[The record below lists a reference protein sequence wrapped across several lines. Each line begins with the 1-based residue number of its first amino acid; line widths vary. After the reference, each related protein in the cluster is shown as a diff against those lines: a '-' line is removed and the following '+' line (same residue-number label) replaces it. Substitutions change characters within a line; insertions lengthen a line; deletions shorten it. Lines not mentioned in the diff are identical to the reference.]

1 MRTIVVVTIA
11 LAAMSLTSTFANAGT
26 WCGTYK
32 LGSTSCGYSS
42 SEECLATVRGLGG
55 FCQPNPFPGTAYGTS
70 AGSWNPPDSPRRFS
84 NRPFRVKH
92 FQTVHLCGVDV
103 ARRLAL
109 LFGIGTRAL
118 PSWDSKIRWN
128 NL

>member
-1 MRTIVVVTIA
+1 MT
-11 LAAMSLTSTFANAGT
+11 AACRRSPNTATPQSSKHSQVR
-26 WCGTYK
+26 Y
-32 LGSTSCGYSS
+32 GSNSVIRNYR
-42 SEECLATVRGLGG
+42 LNV
-55 FCQPNPFPGTAYGTS
+55 
-70 AGSWNPPDSPRRFS
+70 RFS